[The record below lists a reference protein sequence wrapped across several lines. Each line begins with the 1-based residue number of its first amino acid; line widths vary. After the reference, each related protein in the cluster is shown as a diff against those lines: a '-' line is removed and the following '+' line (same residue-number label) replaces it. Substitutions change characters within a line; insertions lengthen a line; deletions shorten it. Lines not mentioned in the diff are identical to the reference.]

1 MSNPLAIA
9 GVTAVIRDLLA
20 DGLIDADLDAVGGV
34 TVSSLPLEQIL
45 AQQQQRNRLNV
56 LFTHATPNSGW
67 TNSRLPNR
75 DAGGALVS
83 RPMLA
88 LDLHYL
94 ITAIGLEDFVP
105 EALLG
110 YAMHLLHEQP
120 VLGAAAIRRS
130 LGQGAV
136 DGAVLPPLF
145 QNLAAADLADQVE
158 SIRIT
163 PRNPDPEQWS
173 HIWSSMNVGL
183 RASAVYTAS
192 VVLIEGTATPRSP
205 LPVIEGRLAVRTIR
219 RPNIARA
226 FVQPAAGTPPNITAP
241 MFPGSTLLLRG
252 SGLLAEQE
260 TRVSIGGREV
270 VPAPASTATEM
281 LAAIPADSPAGV
293 GTIQVRHY
301 VVGPGGAADLRM
313 REQSNAIA
321 IGVRPIIAPDAV
333 NDPGIAL
340 SNAAIVNNRITGTV
354 TVRLAHPV
362 EQRQR
367 ASLRLSGRD
376 AVSAQSF
383 AFFVGPLAAD
393 ADRLAFDIANV
404 PQGPYLVR
412 IEIDGAE
419 SVPANDAN
427 GFTGPILQVAP

>member
-75 DAGGALVS
+75 DNSGALVS

-136 DGAVLPPLF
+136 DGGVLPPLF

-173 HIWSSMNVGL
+173 QIWSSMNVGL

-192 VVLIEGTATPRSP
+192 VVLIEGTATPRSA

-219 RPNIARA
+219 RPNSCAGVRAARRR
-226 FVQPAAGTPPNITAP
+226 N
-241 MFPGSTLLLRG
+241 
-252 SGLLAEQE
+252 
-260 TRVSIGGREV
+260 
-270 VPAPASTATEM
+270 ATEH
-281 LAAIPADSPAGV
+281 DGSDV
-293 GTIQVRHY
+293 SRHY
-301 VVGPGGAADLRM
+301 AVAARLGPSRRTGNADFDWRT
-313 REQSNAIA
+313 RGCSGTGKHRHGNSC
-321 IGVRPIIAPDAV
+321 
-333 NDPGIAL
+333 ND
-340 SNAAIVNNRITGTV
+340 SR
-354 TVRLAHPV
+354 R
-362 EQRQR
+362 
-367 ASLRLSGRD
+367 
-376 AVSAQSF
+376 
-383 AFFVGPLAAD
+383 
-393 ADRLAFDIANV
+393 
-404 PQGPYLVR
+404 
-412 IEIDGAE
+412 
-419 SVPANDAN
+419 
-427 GFTGPILQVAP
+427 